1 MNYVGRIQLS
11 ESYVESFS
19 LKIGLTDLQN
29 NGEKSVQKTW
39 SIFFKVIKVALN
51 SKIIV
56 LTYM

>member
-29 NGEKSVQKTW
+29 NGEKSVQKNMVH
-39 SIFFKVIKVALN
+39 IFQSYKSGIE
-51 SKIIV
+51 
-56 LTYM
+56 